1 MENEVTIP
9 TDYAVLEIPSQAV
22 EITLSAKVFLDGE
35 IRTVQT
41 TFDFEAIRNAIKEA
55 EDYISP
61 DDIFTLTEKGI
72 EYAKKMGWD
81 DYGKN

>member
-1 MENEVTIP
+1 MKNEVTIP

-61 DDIFTLTEKGI
+61 DDIFTLTEAGV